1 MATKPAPDRIC
12 TREFIHA
19 LAVRAHVPD
28 DIAQRTY
35 DGFVGE
41 VLSQTGQG
49 KSVTLT
55 NFGTF
60 SRKIHA
66 GHPVR
71 FGHEGQRQDD
81 YAVLKFSATR
91 AASLA
96 VGDRLEMTQERFPV
110 AQCFVRSP
118 VPLSATG
125 RLAPR
130 GLIEGTPS
138 TH

>member
-1 MATKPAPDRIC
+1 MATKPAPERIC
-12 TREFIHA
+12 AREFIDA
-19 LAVRAHVPD
+19 LAARAHVD
-28 DIAQRTY
+28 YEIAQRTY

-49 KSVTLT
+49 KSVTLK

-71 FGHEGQRQDD
+71 FGHEGQRRDD
-81 YAVLKFSATR
+81 YAVLKFSAKR

-96 VGDRLEMTQERFPV
+96 VGDRLDVTQERP
-110 AQCFVRSP
+110 Q
-118 VPLSATG
+118 
-125 RLAPR
+125 
-130 GLIEGTPS
+130 
-138 TH
+138 